1 MRKNGVSFYVLNLEI
16 DETQPKKKETETDM
30 NKALH
35 IFVYL
40 FLILTGVAFYFAYQ
54 GVYKN
59 KEEMSDRN
67 KALRDTIIEA
77 TAYIERSDDYNSDA
91 QCPEPGKYKLDVSPT
106 TAEWSE
112 NYTDPESNTPKHTKS
127 DVEDKMKDV
136 LSDAEDWSYNLEK
149 SDNKPIAWGKN
160 EREELRSIYE
170 LDPLTGKPLDDGTG
184 KMTADSTAMKRL
196 RLFVDALKVQKEQ
209 LAKTREAI
217 PSLRSRIEDLVFEI
231 NDLKPQLRN
240 ERATVVA
247 RDATIKNLND
257 QKTKLESEIVDHKA
271 TIEQQKTEIFS
282 LRDEVTTS
290 RQETE
295 AAKEEL
301 AAEKEMVANLKKMI
315 QDLRKSLVSTVSG
328 SGSGELGEAVTSV
341 PAGDKG
347 KIVVADNEAVYAIIE
362 VTPEAMK
369 ELKGNDLMRPLPI
382 LEFAVK
388 RSGFNGPAGEIVG
401 RVRLRQEV
409 AGKNWI
415 VCDILANWSQD
426 SIRKDDVVF
435 AD

>member
-1 MRKNGVSFYVLNLEI
+1 MK
-16 DETQPKKKETETDM
+16 
-30 NKALH
+30 KALLV
-35 IFVYL
+35 FVCL
-40 FLILTGVAFYFAYQ
+40 FLILTGVAFYFAYV
-54 GVYKN
+54 VYQN
-59 KEEMSDRN
+59 KEEMSARN
-67 KALRDTIIEA
+67 KALRDTIIDA
-77 TAYIERSDDYNSDA
+77 TAYIEKSDQYNIDV
-91 QCPEPGKYKLDVSPT
+91 QCPPDKYELDDSPT

-127 DVEDKMKDV
+127 DIKKKDV
-136 LSDAEDWSYNLEK
+136 LVDAEAWRYNLEK
-149 SDNKPIAWGKN
+149 SDHKPLAWGKK
-160 EREELRSIYE
+160 EREELREIYE
-170 LDPLTGKPLDDGTG
+170 RDPVTGEPLNDGTT
-184 KMTADSTAMKRL
+184 KMTADSIAMKRL
-196 RLFVDALKVQKEQ
+196 RVFIDALKTQKDQ

-217 PSLRSRIEDLVFEI
+217 PSLRSRIEDLVSMI
-231 NDLKPQLRN
+231 NDLKPQLRD

-247 RDATIKNLND
+247 RDATIKGLNE

-282 LRDEVTTS
+282 LRDEVTTA

-315 QDLRKSLVSTVSG
+315 QDLRKSLVSTASG
-328 SGSGELGEAVTSV
+328 TGSGELGGAVTSV

-347 KIVVADNEAVYAIIE
+347 KIVVADNNAVFAIIE

-388 RSGFNGPAGEIVG
+388 RPGFNGKAGEIVG
-401 RVRLRQEV
+401 RLRLRQEV

-426 SIRKDDVVF
+426 NLKVNDVVF